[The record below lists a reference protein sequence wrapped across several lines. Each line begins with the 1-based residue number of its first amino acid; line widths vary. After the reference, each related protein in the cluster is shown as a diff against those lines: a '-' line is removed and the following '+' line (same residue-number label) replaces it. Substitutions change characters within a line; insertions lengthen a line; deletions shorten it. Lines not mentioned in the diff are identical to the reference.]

1 MPCTTCTID
10 GDQRDGLYELVRNH
24 LGAVGDLWIALEI
37 NKDFATA
44 ERLGLKFGEDFRLL
58 EDIGWNGRD
67 GRKAFELTMPPEDL
81 MNCSNAFTAKPNESS
96 SNRSSS
102 ASQGK
107 KTPRPTSCS
116 GLASMLARN
125 CWPTSTH
132 GRRPDNSPQ
141 TVRLLG
147 GRGAGHRELRSC
159 LRSRAAS
166 RTLPRPPR
174 SRIPK
179 IIELGALSTIQA

>member
-1 MPCTTCTID
+1 MPSTTCTID

-44 ERLGLKFGEDFRLL
+44 ERLGLEFGEDFRLL

-81 MNCSNAFTAKPNESS
+81 MELLQRLHGEAERVLLESVTERESREEDAATNELF
-96 SNRSSS
+96 RL
-102 ASQGK
+102 G
-107 KTPRPTSCS
+107 
-116 GLASMLARN
+116 SMLARN

-132 GRRPDNSPQ
+132 GRRPD
-141 TVRLLG
+141 
-147 GRGAGHRELRSC
+147 
-159 LRSRAAS
+159 
-166 RTLPRPPR
+166 
-174 SRIPK
+174 
-179 IIELGALSTIQA
+179 